1 MKVKEGIN
9 RNGNGSKRKVYVGRA
24 IFELLFLQE
33 HVRDMQELTVTER
46 STNST
51 DENTFLRKVV
61 TVVGNRDKSARGE
74 TGKW

>member
-9 RNGNGSKRKVYVGRA
+9 RNGNGSKRKVFAGRA

-46 STNST
+46 S
-51 DENTFLRKVV
+51 D
-61 TVVGNRDKSARGE
+61 
-74 TGKW
+74 

>member
-33 HVRDMQELTVTER
+33 HVRDK
-46 STNST
+46 N
-51 DENTFLRKVV
+51 
-61 TVVGNRDKSARGE
+61 ARAHSYRE
-74 TGKW
+74 VRLAVQVKIPF

>member
-33 HVRDMQELTVTER
+33 HMRDMQELTFTER
-46 STNST
+46 S
-51 DENTFLRKVV
+51 D
-61 TVVGNRDKSARGE
+61 
-74 TGKW
+74 